1 MLQVRDLWVAYNGA
15 VALKG
20 ISLEVRQGEVVAV
33 IGANGAGKTTLFR
46 AISGTVIPRSGEI
59 LYEGQNLVKAP
70 AWERAFLGIAHVPQ
84 GRLVFA
90 SLTVLE
96 NLQVAAY
103 TPAARAGFKENLE
116 LVFALFP
123 VLAERRKQLAG
134 TLSGGEQQMLALG
147 RGLMASPRLLML
159 DEPSLGLAP
168 AIADLIF
175 EKIVEVHRARGLTI
189 LLVEQKAAEALQVC
203 DRGYVFENGQVV
215 VEGNRE
221 ALLANPRVQTAYL
234 GLL

>member
-20 ISLEVRQGEVVAV
+20 VSLEVKRGEFVVV

-46 AISGTVIPRSGEI
+46 AISGAVVPRSGEI
-59 LYEGQNLVKAP
+59 LYNGHNLVKAP
-70 AWERAFLGIAHVPQ
+70 AWKRAFLGIAHVPQ
-84 GRLVFA
+84 GRLVFQ

-103 TPAARAGFKENLE
+103 TPVAQANFKANLD
-116 LVFALFP
+116 LVFSLFP

-159 DEPSLGLAP
+159 DEPSLGLGP
-168 AIADLIF
+168 AVADLIF
-175 EKIVEVHRARGLTI
+175 ERVVEMRRVKDLTI
-189 LLVEQKAAEALQVC
+189 LLVEQKAAEAIHIC
-203 DRGYVFENGQVV
+203 DRGYVLENGQVV
-215 VEGNRE
+215 VEGHRE
-221 ALLANPRVQTAYL
+221 ALLANPTVQKAYL
-234 GLL
+234 GLV